1 MDSRGL
7 VRHTKSQD
15 TRNGMKSVIVIPSR
29 YGATRFPGKSL
40 ARIEGRPMIQWVWE
54 AACRSRLT
62 EQVIVATDDDR
73 IADMAAKFGAD
84 VVMTKKS
91 HRSGTDRMAEVADKI
106 SAQLYVNVQGDEPL
120 LSPAAVD
127 DLIRAMMENPRM
139 PIGTLAHR
147 IETEAEWRSPE
158 VVKVVCNR
166 HQEALYFSRSPLPF
180 HRAFDVKA
188 RVLRHVGIY
197 AFRSRALA
205 TFVSLKPSPLEVA
218 ESLEQLRALEYGLAI
233 QVIETKYRCLG
244 VDTPADLA
252 RVEAALRV
260 QAGARIRRKIRR
272 RKT

>member
-1 MDSRGL
+1 
-7 VRHTKSQD
+7 
-15 TRNGMKSVIVIPSR
+15 MKSVIVIPAR

-54 AACRSRLT
+54 AACRTRLT
-62 EQVIVATDDDR
+62 EQVVVATDDER
-73 IADMAAKFGAD
+73 IADTAAKFGAD

-120 LSPAAVD
+120 LSPTAVD
-127 DLIRAMMENPRM
+127 DLIRAMMENPRV

-147 IETEAEWRSPE
+147 IDAEAEWRSPE

-166 HQEALYFSRSPLPF
+166 HNEALYFSRSPLPF
-180 HRAFDVKA
+180 QRAFDPEA
-188 RVLRHVGIY
+188 RLLRHVGIY
-197 AFRSRALA
+197 AFRARALA
-205 TFVSLKPSPLEVA
+205 TFVSLKPSPLEMA
-218 ESLEQLRALEYGLAI
+218 ESLEQLRALEHGLTI

-252 RVEAALRV
+252 RVEAALRT
-260 QAGARIRRKIRR
+260 QTGAGPQRKTRR
-272 RKT
+272 RKK

>member
-1 MDSRGL
+1 
-7 VRHTKSQD
+7 
-15 TRNGMKSVIVIPSR
+15 MKSVIVIPAR
-29 YGATRFPGKSL
+29 YGASRFPGKSL
-40 ARIEGRPMIQWVWE
+40 ARIQGRPMIQWVWE

-62 EQVIVATDDDR
+62 QQVIVATDDER
-73 IADMAAKFGAD
+73 IADTATKFGAD

-91 HRSGTDRMAEVADKI
+91 HRSGTDRIAEVADKV

-120 LSPAAVD
+120 LAPGAVD
-127 DLIRAMMENPRM
+127 DLIRAMMESPRI

-166 HQEALYFSRSPLPF
+166 HREALYFSRSPLPF
-180 HRAFDVKA
+180 QRGFDAKA
-188 RVLRHVGIY
+188 RLLRHVGIY
-197 AFRSRALA
+197 AFRSRALE
-205 TFVSLKPSPLEVA
+205 TFVSLKPSALEIA
-218 ESLEQLRALEYGLAI
+218 ESLEQLRALEHGMSI

-252 RVEAALRV
+252 RVEAALRK
-260 QAGARIRRKIRR
+260 QTRANHKTRR